1 MTPVAVYTESY
12 GAYAYSV
19 FKEDDG
25 NYFLVINEEPY
36 CENGE
41 VFHGS
46 FMEVSAKLEEVK
58 LAQAEPPED

>member
-36 CENGE
+36 CEQGE
-41 VFHGS
+41 VFYGS
-46 FMEVSAKLEEVK
+46 FSEVSAKLEQVK
-58 LAQAEPPED
+58 LAQTDKSEN

>member
-19 FKEDDG
+19 FKEDEG
-25 NYFLVINEEPY
+25 KYYLVINEELY
-36 CENGE
+36 SEQGE

-46 FMEVSAKLEEVK
+46 FSEVSAKLEEVK
-58 LAQAEPPED
+58 LAQADTPEE